1 MYHFVLY
8 SEYKPMGYQPEVI
21 EAFVDDFKDG
31 NQFRTLLDVTGSS
44 KIFTMTNIYEKN
56 VTE

>member
-1 MYHFVLY
+1 
-8 SEYKPMGYQPEVI
+8 MGYQPEVI